1 MPRFKVIRRG
11 RTGVAPEFYTIPTP
25 VLTETTSPAGSAPT
39 FTITVSGYP
48 IGLFWNL
55 QVAGDSGFTTA
66 LSGEG
71 AVRNEER
78 IVTVT
83 DLTDDDLDAT
93 VESDAFEE
101 MVGLPAGAT
110 FVRLRL
116 GRESDDGLSTVWG
129 TWSNTISETIS
140 ILTASQLDAAAKSA
154 RITLS
159 SGNLVATNNL
169 INEGAPGVARAD
181 SSRIGKRYL
190 EVTVTA
196 IPTNTSSVGVGPSGF
211 NWTANTS
218 ASLPGSAGST
228 AGATLS
234 SGGGV
239 VCNGSS
245 TGSVTAAWA
254 INDIIMMCFDVT
266 DGKIWFG
273 RNGVWN
279 GDPSAET
286 GGFTVTGMDFWY
298 AFVAMTVKSTDQRS
312 LTVNFGA
319 TAFTYSLPTGAEA
332 YT

>member
-1 MPRFKVIRRG
+1 MPRFKVVRRA
-11 RTGVAPEFYTIPTP
+11 RSGVAPAFYNIPTP
-25 VLTETTSPAGSAPT
+25 VLTENTDPAGSAPT

-93 VESDAFEE
+93 VESDTFEE
-101 MVGLPAGAT
+101 MVGLPLGAT
-110 FVRLRL
+110 FIRLRL

-140 ILTASQLDAAAKSA
+140 ALTASQLDAAAKSTYM
-154 RITLS
+154 TLS
-159 SGNLVATNNL
+159 GGNLVATNSLTNV
-169 INEGAPGVARAD
+169 GQPGFARAD
-181 SSRIGKRYL
+181 SSRTGKRYL
-190 EVTVTA
+190 EATITA
-196 IPTNTSSVGVGPSGF
+196 IPTTACYVGVGPSGF
-211 NWTANTS
+211 NWTVGTTLNW
-218 ASLPGSAGST
+218 PGTAGST
-228 AGATLS
+228 AGATINS
-234 SGGGV
+234 AGQV
-239 VCNGSS
+239 HANGSS
-245 TGSVTAAWA
+245 TSSVTSAWA
-254 INDIIMMCFDVT
+254 ITDIIMVCFDEA

-273 RNGVWN
+273 RNGSWN

-286 GGFTVTGMDFWY
+286 GGFTVTGMDVWY
-298 AFVAMTVKSTDQRS
+298 AFVGMTVKSTDQRS
-312 LTVNFGA
+312 MTVNFGA
-319 TAFTYSLPTGAEA
+319 TAFTYSLPTGADD